1 MILNLYTIGQ
11 IFAQLWKC
19 TVKFHTCKWVFHSAY
34 VVKSYQLI
42 GCRQRLIYY
51 PFLNSI
57 IFWLYCLPL
66 VGVGRGRIAITH
78 MNMIFF
84 FKNTQMRH
92 QKWNG
97 GHNGTVLPATRLY
110 MQVTDDGLY
119 TAGMQHCTNYER
131 DRLPTVI
138 IIPLSIACVF

>member
-84 FKNTQMRH
+84 LKTHKWGIKSEMEDTMGQFYQPPDYTCRSQMMVYI
-92 QKWNG
+92 Q
-97 GHNGTVLPATRLY
+97 
-110 MQVTDDGLY
+110 QE
-119 TAGMQHCTNYER
+119 C
-131 DRLPTVI
+131 
-138 IIPLSIACVF
+138 SIAQIMKGTDYPQSS